1 MSLAALGAVAASAL
15 ALAIYARVEGE
26 SWILGWVML
35 VPWLALLDR
44 AGSVRAA
51 VAAAVVMAVA
61 FVLAV
66 FAWFAGAIASYTAL
80 PPGMAL
86 VALLAAAPLL
96 QPQLIVLAIGRHLG
110 RRRGFA
116 WAALTG
122 ASLYVGAEW
131 LLPKLFADTL
141 GHGLYASRW
150 LRQAADLAGAGGL
163 TFALLLGNECVLGV
177 VRAARGPG
185 IAGARPAVIG
195 LIGVVGGLALYGAL
209 RCEALASA
217 AADGRLTAALVQ
229 ADISGYDRLAAEEGT
244 YEAVREILNQHFAL
258 SDDALR
264 QRRESGLDLLVWPET
279 VYPTTFG
286 SPKSEDGAVF
296 DRAIATFVAGQGVP
310 LVFGAYDAEDGR
322 EYNAAV
328 FLEPSAAG
336 RIAFD
341 AYRKATLFPLTERV
355 PDLLDSPR
363 LRRWMPWL
371 GTWKPGIGTAVV
383 PLHLADGRT
392 IQVAPLICYDA
403 VDPRLALRAV
413 RAGAE
418 LIVTLSNDSWFAV
431 GTGPR
436 LHLVVSAFRTLE
448 TRRPQLRATNTG
460 ISAVI
465 APTGDLLATAGV
477 HERRALVAT
486 VVPERGTW
494 TLMLAWGDWFGP
506 TALAAGVV
514 ALLVALIRPVR
525 A

>member
-1 MSLAALGAVAASAL
+1 
-15 ALAIYARVEGE
+15 
-26 SWILGWVML
+26 ML

-44 AGSVRAA
+44 AGSVPTA
-51 VAAAVVMAVA
+51 VAAAVLMAVG

-80 PPGMAL
+80 PPG
-86 VALLAAAPLL
+86 VALGALLVAAPLL
-96 QPQLIVLAIGRHLG
+96 QPQLVVLAIGRHLG

-122 ASLYVGAEW
+122 ALLYVGAEW

-150 LRQAADLAGAGGL
+150 LRQAADLTGAPGL
-163 TFALLLGNECVLGV
+163 TCALLLGNECVLAV

-185 IAGARPAVIG
+185 FVEARTPVLAF
-195 LIGVVGGLALYGAL
+195 IGVVGGLALYGAL
-209 RCEALASA
+209 RCVALASPA
-217 AADGRLTAALVQ
+217 SDGPLTAALVQ
-229 ADISGYDRLAAEEGT
+229 ADISGYDRLAAEQGT

-264 QRRESGLDLLVWPET
+264 QRRPDVLVWPET

-296 DRAIATFVAGQGVP
+296 DRAIAAFVAGKGVP
-310 LVFGAYDAEDGR
+310 LVFGAYDAEDGH
-322 EYNAAV
+322 EYNAAM

-336 RIAFD
+336 RLAFD

-355 PDLLDSPR
+355 PDVLDSTR
-363 LRRWMPWL
+363 VRRWMPWL
-371 GTWKPGIGTAVV
+371 GTWKPGSGTAVV

-392 IQVAPLICYDA
+392 IRVAPLICYDA
-403 VDPRLALRAV
+403 VDPRLALDAV

-418 LIVTLSNDSWFAV
+418 VIVTLSNDSWFAA
-431 GTGPR
+431 GMGPR

-448 TRRPQLRATNTG
+448 TRRAPLRATNTG

-477 HERRALVAT
+477 HERRAVVGT
-486 VVPERGTW
+486 VVPEGRAW

-506 TALAAGVV
+506 TALAAGLV
-514 ALLVALIRPVR
+514 ALLVALLRPAR